1 MEAWR
6 GEMFGKPLENGRT
19 SQYQVYL
26 AAKPEFFQTSAMSEV
41 EPQM

>member
-1 MEAWR
+1 
-6 GEMFGKPLENGRT
+6 MFGKPLENDRT

-26 AAKPEFFQTSAMSEV
+26 AAKPEFFQKSIMSEI